1 MKITDITT
9 ITELSDLIHKSRPT
23 VYKWI
28 SAYERGKKEEVPNIV
43 AQLFDMLCSG
53 RMKKSEL
60 YAYCEQNFYKKSDNA
75 ALDEVIDILRKNREI
90 LDFNKIKKIIEK
102 ELENELRK

>member
-9 ITELSDLIHKSRPT
+9 ITELSNLMHKSRPT

-28 SAYERGKKEEVPNIV
+28 GEYERGEREEVPYMAV
-43 AQLFDMLCSG
+43 KLFDALCTG

-60 YAYCEQNFYKKSDNA
+60 YAYCEQNFCPKSGDA
-75 ALDEVIDILRKNREI
+75 DLDEVIAVLRKNRET
-90 LDFNKIKKIIEK
+90 LDLDKIKKF
-102 ELENELRK
+102 LEREIKNGLRK